1 MRIRYAIEKEI
12 EVPDNLTAMDI
23 DDIISQKCEG
33 ENGFDYQWMNTSE
46 INEQHLTGLFD
57 GMNLTISYGK
67 FGGNN
72 MKVLGSFVDC
82 VYDSNLYKEDMGDIR
97 TKLISR
103 LPDKRICEMASVL
116 IIDTKYDM
124 YVVKIRRPE
133 LNSSGCVDIE
143 KTHKKIYETDFI
155 EISKRDYE
163 GLDWREA
170 TKRTDELMKPGSFV
184 IFKTDIEV
192 DKLLD

>member
-1 MRIRYAIEKEI
+1 
-12 EVPDNLTAMDI
+12 
-23 DDIISQKCEG
+23 
-33 ENGFDYQWMNTSE
+33 
-46 INEQHLTGLFD
+46 
-57 GMNLTISYGK
+57 
-67 FGGNN
+67 
-72 MKVLGSFVDC
+72 MKIVGSFIDC
-82 VYDSNLYKEDMGDIR
+82 VYESYLYKEDIGNIG

-103 LPDKRICEMASVL
+103 LPDKRICEMVSVL

-124 YVVKIRRPE
+124 YVVKIRGSE

-170 TKRTDELMKPGSFV
+170 AQKTDKLMKPGSFV
-184 IFKTDIEV
+184 VFRTDIDV
-192 DKLLD
+192 DVLIK